1 MLQTPSAKGIS
12 TMTSPSD
19 ACGFREARECACAP
33 GSCRVQPAPVE
44 ILHQPRIR
52 DGIYASIVIGGIAAL
67 LAFYSIP
74 RAAEVSHQIA
84 LDRQEQVHALSR

>member
-1 MLQTPSAKGIS
+1 MRNLCQVRDHG
-12 TMTSPSD
+12 
-19 ACGFREARECACAP
+19 ECACAP

-74 RAAEVSHQIA
+74 RAAEVSH
-84 LDRQEQVHALSR
+84 RNALSNQENITWKR

>member
-1 MLQTPSAKGIS
+1 
-12 TMTSPSD
+12 
-19 ACGFREARECACAP
+19 
-33 GSCRVQPAPVE
+33 VQPAPVE

-74 RAAEVSHQIA
+74 RAAEVSHQNA
-84 LDRQEQVHALSR
+84 LKAQENVNVKQR